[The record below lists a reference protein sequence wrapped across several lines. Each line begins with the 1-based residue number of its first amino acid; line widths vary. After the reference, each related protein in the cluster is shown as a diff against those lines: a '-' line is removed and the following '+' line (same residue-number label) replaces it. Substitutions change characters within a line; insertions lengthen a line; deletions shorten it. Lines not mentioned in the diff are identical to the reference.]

1 MYSKVSTKNKELLK
15 MHNNLVE
22 ANFHM
27 TDLEMRIFMFML
39 AYVKRGDTV
48 FNEIRIPVKVFGSAN
63 SYKEIKAAAHRLAK
77 QTLDIEMVA
86 EKRKFRT
93 IPLIS
98 FCEYEDGWGYIVTEF
113 NEKAKPYLLE
123 LKESFTTAEL
133 EQISKIKGA
142 YIVRVYW
149 LLKQY
154 QNSVKRE
161 RVIEIDKFWD
171 MFKLHQKKYRY
182 ADFKRQILQASQK
195 KLKDTDMA
203 FEFEEIREGRK
214 VHALKFKLRN
224 QKKNQD
230 NNFKEDVEPVACS
243 QRVLDVLSK
252 YQFSDRQ
259 LQNIINNVSEEDIF
273 KTNYQ
278 LQIDIRDK
286 GISNVTGYAYSVFQ
300 KRFLLKEAVA

>member
-1 MYSKVSTKNKELLK
+1 MYSIRQRGKELLK
-15 MHNNLVE
+15 MHNNMVE

-27 TDLEMRIFMFML
+27 TDLEMRIFMYML
-39 AYVKRGDTV
+39 AYVKRDDKD

-77 QTLDIEMVA
+77 QTLDIELVG

-133 EQISKIKGA
+133 EQIGKIKGA

-154 QNSVKRE
+154 QNSIKKE
-161 RVIEIDKFWD
+161 RVIEVDKFWD
-171 MFKLHQKKYRY
+171 MFKLHNKKYRY
-182 ADFKRQILQASQK
+182 ADFKRQILTKSQK
-195 KLKDTDMA
+195 TLKNTDMA
-203 FEFEEIREGRK
+203 FEFEEIKEGRK
-214 VHALKFKLRN
+214 VHALKFKLIN
-224 QKKNQD
+224 QKNLSETAVNAQ
-230 NNFKEDVEPVACS
+230 EEPALDCS
-243 QRVLDVLSK
+243 KRVLDVLAK
-252 YQFSDRQ
+252 YNFSQKQ
-259 LQNIINNVSEEDIF
+259 LKNIVDNVPEKDIF
-273 KTNYQ
+273 KINYELQ
-278 LQIDIRDK
+278 LEIGNKKMNNI
-286 GISNVTGYAYSVFQ
+286 TGYAYNSFR
-300 KRFLLKEAVA
+300 KRFMLKDEVA

>member
-1 MYSKVSTKNKELLK
+1 MYSEDKVKSKEILK

-27 TDLEMRIFMFML
+27 TDLEMRIFMYML

-48 FNEIRIPVKVFGSAN
+48 FSEIRIPVRVFGTAN
-63 SYKEIKAAAHRLAK
+63 SYNEIKAAAQRLAK
-77 QTLDIEMVA
+77 QTLDIELIA
-86 EKRKFRT
+86 EKKKFRT

-133 EQISKIKGA
+133 EEISKIKGS

-154 QNSVKRE
+154 QNSIKKE
-161 RVIEIDKFWD
+161 RVIEVEKFWN
-171 MFKLHQKKYRY
+171 MFRLHQKKYRY
-182 ADFKRQILQASQK
+182 ADFKRQILKASQK
-195 KLKDTDMA
+195 KLKNTDMA

-214 VHALKFKLRN
+214 VHALKFKLSN

-230 NNFKEDVEPVACS
+230 NNYKEDVKPIACS
-243 QRVLDVLSK
+243 QRVLDALSK
-252 YQFSDRQ
+252 YHFSDKQ
-259 LQNIINNVSEEDIF
+259 LQNIINNVSEDDIF

-286 GISNVTGYAYSVFQ
+286 GIANVTGYAYSIFQ
-300 KRFLLKEAVA
+300 KRFLLKDVVA